1 MIINGIREYV
11 SFSKKVCREN
21 GRTAAY
27 WDDILLASG
36 TSWGVYFTKKN
47 PRRKEGENR
56 NNEKEEMVG
65 MKEIAR
71 KE

>member
-27 WDDILLASG
+27 WDEILLASG

-47 PRRKEGENR
+47 PGERKEKNR
-56 NNEKEEMVG
+56 NNERRRWLG
-65 MKEIAR
+65 
-71 KE
+71 

>member
-1 MIINGIREYV
+1 M
-11 SFSKKVCREN
+11 
-21 GRTAAY
+21 
-27 WDDILLASG
+27 ASG
-36 TSWGVYFTKKN
+36 TSWGVHFTKKKTGE
-47 PRRKEGENR
+47 RKEKNR